1 MVFPLTH
8 NSFSTWVLVYPCL
21 ELNKSQLVPW
31 QENVLG
37 VFRRTETRYDFCL
50 AIACGRKVE
59 TGIANSFV
67 KVGGVVSH
75 ACGIQTLIDP

>member
-8 NSFSTWVLVYPCL
+8 NSFSTWVLVYPRF
-21 ELNKSQLVPW
+21 EINKSQLVPW

-37 VFRRTETRYDFCL
+37 FLRRTETRYDFAWQL
-50 AIACGRKVE
+50 PAGEKWRLRLRILL
-59 TGIANSFV
+59 S